1 MLEVIAA
8 LAAFTLIIVMV
19 RLGKDLG
26 LAIFAGSLAL
36 LVLLTPASI
45 PSTLVATLLNTR
57 TVYLIVISFAIA
69 LFAEVYEVTGLVNE
83 MGLGLARAL
92 RSPLLAVMLVPA
104 IVALLPVAGGAL
116 MSAPMISGV
125 GKAAGLSAGEMV
137 FANVWFRHIVFLS
150 YPLNQVMIITSAMT
164 GVNVITLA
172 GVQAPILCFSA
183 LIGYLLVRK
192 RHLSNGLESVSR
204 ASIPL
209 RYSLSPLVIAV
220 LLALTLRYIMGP
232 FGMPVGVALAIPLAI
247 MASWRLRKRDLGSTL
262 LKALRGR
269 RVWTITFTAYAIM
282 LLQHSMVSTGASSAL
297 AKLLSLV
304 PAPTEV
310 LYVMVPA
317 VIAVLTG
324 STLSGVV
331 LSIPMLPPLPNAVV
345 AASLVYVSALTAYI
359 GSPTHLCLI
368 YTTKYFGEGS
378 MKSSY
383 KYLLVSIFSTLLFAY
398 LYLTLVVQRFLL
410 G

>member
-1 MLEVIAA
+1 VLGVIATF
-8 LAAFTLIIVMV
+8 AAFALIIVMV

-26 LAIFAGSLAL
+26 LAILAGSLIL
-36 LVLLTPASI
+36 LAVLAPASI
-45 PSTLVATLLNTR
+45 PSTLVTTLLDAR
-57 TVYLIVISFAIA
+57 TVYLIVISFVIV
-69 LFAEVYEVTGLVNE
+69 LFAEIYEVTGLVNE

-92 RSPLLAVMLVPA
+92 RNPLLTVMLVPA
-104 IVALLPVAGGAL
+104 IVALLPVTGGAL
-116 MSAPMISGV
+116 MSAPIIGGI
-125 GKAAGLSAGEMV
+125 GKVAGLSAEEMV

-172 GVQAPILCFSA
+172 GIQVPILCFSA
-183 LIGYLLVRK
+183 LIGYLLIRK
-192 RHLSNGLESVSR
+192 RRLNDGLEGVSE

-209 RYSLSPLVIAV
+209 RYSLSPLVAAV
-220 LLALTLRYIMGP
+220 LLALTLRYLMGP
-232 FGMPVGVALAIPLAI
+232 FGMPAGVALAIPLAI
-247 MASWRLRKRDLGSTL
+247 ITSWKLGKHDLSSTL

-269 RVWTITFTAYAIM
+269 KVWAITFTAYAIM
-282 LLQHSMVSTGASSAL
+282 LLQHSMKSTGASSTL
-297 AKLLSLV
+297 AKLLSLI

-331 LSIPMLPPLPNAVV
+331 LSIPMLPQLPNTVV
-345 AASLVYVSALTAYI
+345 ATSLAYVSALIAYI
-359 GSPTHLCLI
+359 GSPMHLCLI
-368 YTTKYFGEGS
+368 YTAKYFGE
-378 MKSSY
+378 KNLRPSY
-383 KYLLVSIFSTLLFAY
+383 RYLLIAILSTLFFAY
-398 LYLTLVVQRFLL
+398 LYLTLIVQRFPL

>member
-1 MLEVIAA
+1 VLEVIAA
-8 LAAFTLIIVMV
+8 LAAFVLVIVMV

-26 LAIFAGSLAL
+26 LAIFAGSLIL
-36 LVLLTPASI
+36 LALLTPKSI
-45 PSTLVATLLNTR
+45 PSVLTATLLNNR
-57 TVYLIVISFAIA
+57 TVYLITISFTIA

-116 MSAPMISGV
+116 MSAPMIGGI
-125 GKAAGLSAGEMV
+125 GKAAGLGVGEMV

-164 GVNVITLA
+164 GVNVTTLA
-172 GVQAPILCFSA
+172 GIQAPILGFSA
-183 LIGYLLVRK
+183 LVGYLLIRK
-192 RHLSNGLESVSR
+192 RRSGTGLESVSK

-209 RYSLSPLVIAV
+209 RYSLSPLAIAV
-220 LLALTLRYIMGP
+220 MLALTLRYLIGP
-232 FGMPVGVALAIPLAI
+232 FGMPVGVALAIPPAI
-247 MASWRLRKRDLGSTL
+247 IASWRVRRGDPGSIMFR
-262 LKALRGR
+262 ALRGR

-368 YTTKYFGEGS
+368 YTAKYFGEGS
-378 MKSSY
+378 MRSSY
-383 KYLLVSIFSTLLFAY
+383 KYLLISIFSTLLFAY
-398 LYLTLVVQRFLL
+398 LYLTLVQRCLL

>member
-1 MLEVIAA
+1 MAA
-8 LAAFTLIIVMV
+8 LAAFALIIVIV

-26 LAIFAGSLAL
+26 LAIFAGSL
-36 LVLLTPASI
+36 VLLAVLAPVSI
-45 PSTLVATLLNTR
+45 PGTLAATLLDTK

-104 IVALLPVAGGAL
+104 IVGLLPVAGGAL
-116 MSAPMISGV
+116 MSAPMIEGI
-125 GKAAGLSAGEMV
+125 GKAAGLSVGEMV
-137 FANVWFRHIVFLS
+137 FTNVWFRHIIFLS
-150 YPLNQVMIITSAMT
+150 YPLSQVMIVTSTMT
-164 GVNVITLA
+164 GVSVTTLA
-172 GVQAPILCFSA
+172 GIQAPILGFSVFV
-183 LIGYLLVRK
+183 GYLLVR
-192 RHLSNGLESVSR
+192 REHSGPGLEGVPE

-220 LLALTLRYIMGP
+220 LLALILRYLIGP

-247 MASWRLRKRDLGSTL
+247 IASGNRGEGLGSTV

-282 LLQHSMVSTGASSAL
+282 LLQHSMMFAGASSAL

-331 LSIPMLPPLPNAVV
+331 LSVPMLPPLPNAVV
-345 AASLVYVSALTAYI
+345 AASLVYVSALVAYI

-368 YTTKYFGEGS
+368 YTAKYFGEGS

-383 KYLLVSIFSTLLFAY
+383 KYLLISIPSTLLFAY
-398 LYLTLVVQRFLL
+398 LYLTLVVQRFLP

>member
-1 MLEVIAA
+1 VAA
-8 LAAFTLIIVMV
+8 LAAFALIIVIV

-26 LAIFAGSLAL
+26 LAIFAGSL
-36 LVLLTPASI
+36 VLLAVLAPVSI
-45 PSTLVATLLNTR
+45 PGTLAATLLDTK

-104 IVALLPVAGGAL
+104 IVGLLPVAGGAL
-116 MSAPMISGV
+116 MSAPMIEGI
-125 GKAAGLSAGEMV
+125 GKAAGLSVGEMV
-137 FANVWFRHIVFLS
+137 FTNVWFRHIIFLS
-150 YPLNQVMIITSAMT
+150 YPLSQVMIVTSTMT
-164 GVNVITLA
+164 GVSVTTLA
-172 GVQAPILCFSA
+172 GIQAPILGFSVFV
-183 LIGYLLVRK
+183 GYLLVR
-192 RHLSNGLESVSR
+192 REHSGPGLEGVPE

-220 LLALTLRYIMGP
+220 LLALILRYLIGP

-247 MASWRLRKRDLGSTL
+247 IASGNRGEGLGSTV

-282 LLQHSMVSTGASSAL
+282 LLQHSMMFAGASSAL

-331 LSIPMLPPLPNAVV
+331 LSVPMLPPLPNAVV
-345 AASLVYVSALTAYI
+345 AASLVYVSALVAYI

-368 YTTKYFGEGS
+368 YTAKYFGEGS

-383 KYLLVSIFSTLLFAY
+383 KYLLISIPSTLLFAY
-398 LYLTLVVQRFLL
+398 LYLTLVVQRFLP

>member
-19 RLGKDLG
+19 RLGRDLG
-26 LAIFAGSLAL
+26 LAIFAGSL
-36 LVLLTPASI
+36 VLLASLAPASI
-45 PSTLVATLLNTR
+45 PDTLVATLLNMR

-83 MGLGLARAL
+83 MGLGLAKAL
-92 RSPLLAVMLVPA
+92 RNPLLAVMLVPA

-116 MSAPMISGV
+116 MSAPMV
-125 GKAAGLSAGEMV
+125 GGIGNAAGLSVGEMV
-137 FANVWFRHIVFLS
+137 FANVWFRHIIFLT
-150 YPLNQVMIITSAMT
+150 YPLSQVMIVTSAVT
-164 GVNVITLA
+164 GVSVTTLA
-172 GVQAPILCFSA
+172 GIQAPILGFTV
-183 LIGYLLVRK
+183 LIGYLLIRG
-192 RHLSNGLESVSR
+192 RHSGTGLEGLPE

-209 RYSLSPLVIAV
+209 RYSLSPLIIAV
-220 LLALTLRYIMGP
+220 LLALTLRYLLGP
-232 FGMPVGVALAIPLAI
+232 FGMPLGVALAIPLAI
-247 MASWRLRKRDLGSTL
+247 IASWRLGKHDLGPTL

-269 RVWTITFTAYAIM
+269 RVWTITFTAYTIM

-368 YTTKYFGEGS
+368 YTAKYFGERS
-378 MKSSY
+378 MRSSY
-383 KYLLVSIFSTLLFAY
+383 KYLLIAILSTLLFAY
-398 LYLTLVVQRFLL
+398 LYLTSIVQRFPL

>member
-1 MLEVIAA
+1 MAA
-8 LAAFTLIIVMV
+8 LAAFALIIVIV

-26 LAIFAGSLAL
+26 LAIFAGSL
-36 LVLLTPASI
+36 VLLAVLAPVSI
-45 PSTLVATLLNTR
+45 PGTLAATLLDTK

-104 IVALLPVAGGAL
+104 IVGLLPVAGGAL
-116 MSAPMISGV
+116 MSAPMIEGI
-125 GKAAGLSAGEMV
+125 GKAAGLSVGEMV
-137 FANVWFRHIVFLS
+137 FTNVWFRHIIFFS
-150 YPLNQVMIITSAMT
+150 YPLSQVMIVTSTMT
-164 GVNVITLA
+164 GVSVTTLA
-172 GVQAPILCFSA
+172 GIQAPILGFSVFV
-183 LIGYLLVRK
+183 GYLLVR
-192 RHLSNGLESVSR
+192 REHSGPGLEGVPE

-220 LLALTLRYIMGP
+220 LLALILRYLIGP

-247 MASWRLRKRDLGSTL
+247 IASGNRGEGLGSTV

-282 LLQHSMVSTGASSAL
+282 LLQHSMMFAGASSAL

-331 LSIPMLPPLPNAVV
+331 LSVPMLPPLPNAVV
-345 AASLVYVSALTAYI
+345 AASLVYVSALVAYI

-368 YTTKYFGEGS
+368 YTAKYFGEGS

-383 KYLLVSIFSTLLFAY
+383 KYLLISIPSTLLFAY
-398 LYLTLVVQRFLL
+398 LYLTLVVQRFLP

>member
-1 MLEVIAA
+1 MLEVV
-8 LAAFTLIIVMV
+8 AAFAAFALIIVMV

-26 LAIFAGSLAL
+26 LAIFAGSLIL
-36 LVLLTPASI
+36 LAVLAPASI
-45 PSTLVATLLNTR
+45 PSTLIATLLNTR

-116 MSAPMISGV
+116 MSAPMIGGI
-125 GKAAGLSAGEMV
+125 GKAVGLNVGEMV

-150 YPLNQVMIITSAMT
+150 YPLNQVMIVTSAMT
-164 GVNVITLA
+164 GISVATLA
-172 GVQAPILCFSA
+172 GIQAPILGFSVFV
-183 LIGYLLVRK
+183 GYLIVGK
-192 RHLSNGLESVSR
+192 RRSGHTLEDVPET
-204 ASIPL
+204 SIPL
-209 RYSLSPLVIAV
+209 RYSLSPLVTAV
-220 LLALTLRYIMGP
+220 LLALTLRYLIGP
-232 FGMPVGVALAIPLAI
+232 FGMPAGVALAIPLAI
-247 MASWRLRKRDLGSTL
+247 IASGKGNGDIGSTV

-282 LLQHSMVSTGASSAL
+282 LLQHSMVLTGASSAL
-297 AKLLSLV
+297 ARLLSLV

-345 AASLVYVSALTAYI
+345 AASLVYVSALIAYI

-368 YTTKYFGEGS
+368 YTAKYFGEGS
-378 MKSSY
+378 MRSSY
-383 KYLLVSIFSTLLFAY
+383 KYLLISILSTLLFAY
-398 LYLTLVVQRFLL
+398 LYLTLVVQRSLL

>member
-1 MLEVIAA
+1 MLEVVAA

-26 LAIFAGSLAL
+26 LAIFAGSLVL
-36 LVLLTPASI
+36 LILLTPTSI
-45 PSTLVATLLNTR
+45 PDTLVATLLNTR

-83 MGLGLARAL
+83 MGVGLARAL

-116 MSAPMISGV
+116 MSAPMIGGI
-125 GKAAGLSAGEMV
+125 GKAAGLSVGGMV
-137 FANVWFRHIVFLS
+137 FANVWFRHVIFLS
-150 YPLNQVMIITSAMT
+150 YPLSQMMIITSAIT
-164 GVNVITLA
+164 GVSVTTLA
-172 GVQAPILCFSA
+172 GIQVPILGFSV
-183 LIGYLLVRK
+183 LVGYLLIRG
-192 RHLSNGLESVSR
+192 RHSGTGLEGLPK

-209 RYSLSPLVIAV
+209 RYSLSPLIIAV
-220 LLALTLRYIMGP
+220 LLALTLRYLLGP

-247 MASWRLRKRDLGSTL
+247 IASWRLGKRNLCSTL
-262 LKALRGR
+262 LKALKGR
-269 RVWTITFTAYAIM
+269 RVWTITFTAYTIM
-282 LLQHSMVSTGASSAL
+282 LLQHSMMSTGTSSAL

-317 VIAVLTG
+317 VIALLTG

-331 LSIPMLPPLPNAVV
+331 LSIPMLPPLPNTVV
-345 AASLVYVSALTAYI
+345 AASLVYVSALTTYI

-368 YTTKYFGEGS
+368 YTAKYFGERS
-378 MKSSY
+378 MRSSY
-383 KYLLVSIFSTLLFAY
+383 KYLLIAILSTLFFAY
-398 LYLTLVVQRFLL
+398 LYLTLIVQRFPL

>member
-1 MLEVIAA
+1 MLEVV
-8 LAAFTLIIVMV
+8 AAFAAFALIIVMV

-26 LAIFAGSLAL
+26 LAIFTGSLLLLAL
-36 LVLLTPASI
+36 LTPMSI
-45 PSTLVATLLNTR
+45 PSTLIATLLNTR

-104 IVALLPVAGGAL
+104 IVGLLPVAGGAL
-116 MSAPMISGV
+116 MSAPMIRGV
-125 GKAAGLSAGEMV
+125 GRAVGLNAGEMV
-137 FANVWFRHIVFLS
+137 FANVWFRHIIFLS
-150 YPLNQVMIITSAMT
+150 YPLSQVMIITSAMT
-164 GVNVITLA
+164 GVSVTTLA
-172 GVQAPILCFSA
+172 GIQAPILGFSV
-183 LIGYLLVRK
+183 LVGYLLIGKK
-192 RHLSNGLESVSR
+192 RLGPSLEGVPE

-220 LLALTLRYIMGP
+220 LLALTLRYLIGP
-232 FGMPVGVALAIPLAI
+232 YGMPVGVALAIPLAI
-247 MASWRLRKRDLGSTL
+247 IASGRRDEGLRSTV
-262 LKALRGR
+262 LKALRRR

-282 LLQHSMVSTGASSAL
+282 LLQHSMMSTRASSAL
-297 AKLLSLV
+297 ARLLSLV

-345 AASLVYVSALTAYI
+345 ATSLVYVSALTAYI

-368 YTTKYFGEGS
+368 YTAKYFGEGS
-378 MKSSY
+378 MRSSY
-383 KYLLVSIFSTLLFAY
+383 KYLLISILSTLLFAY
-398 LYLTLVVQRFLL
+398 LYLTLAVQQFLP

>member
-1 MLEVIAA
+1 MLEVV
-8 LAAFTLIIVMV
+8 AAFAAFALIIAIV

-26 LAIFAGSLAL
+26 LAIFAGSLIL
-36 LVLLTPASI
+36 LAVLAPISI
-45 PSTLVATLLNTR
+45 PSTLIATLLNTR
-57 TVYLIVISFAIA
+57 TVYLIAISFTIA

-116 MSAPMISGV
+116 MSAPMIGGI

-150 YPLNQVMIITSAMT
+150 YPLSQVMIVTSAMM
-164 GVNVITLA
+164 GISVVTLA
-172 GVQAPILCFSA
+172 GVQAPILGFSVLA
-183 LIGYLLVRK
+183 GYLLIGKKHSGR
-192 RHLSNGLESVSR
+192 SLENVPE

-220 LLALTLRYIMGP
+220 LLALTLRYLIGP
-232 FGMPVGVALAIPLAI
+232 FGMPAGVALAIPLTI
-247 MASWRLRKRDLGSTL
+247 IASRKRIGGLGSTV
-262 LKALRGR
+262 LKALRRR
-269 RVWTITFTAYAIM
+269 RVWAITFTAYAIM
-282 LLQHSMVSTGASSAL
+282 LLQRSMVLTGASSAL
-297 AKLLSLV
+297 ARLLSLV

-310 LYVMVPA
+310 LYVVVPA

-331 LSIPMLPPLPNAVV
+331 LSVPMLPPLPNAVV
-345 AASLVYVSALTAYI
+345 AASLVYVSALIAYI

-368 YTTKYFGEGS
+368 YTAKYFGGGS
-378 MKSSY
+378 MRSSY
-383 KYLLVSIFSTLLFAY
+383 KYLLASILSTLLFAY
-398 LYLTLVVQRFLL
+398 LYLTLVAQQFLL